1 MTERWSPAAG
11 RAEIEAALALL
22 GRQADEM
29 LDLAEGALLLAALDR
44 PRVGLDRY
52 REHLADLAAQVGARP
67 AQRVDE
73 AVAALNAVIRGE
85 LGYDGDSLT
94 YDDPQNANL
103 MRVIDRRKGLP
114 VALAILYLHA
124 ARASGWPAQA
134 LRFPGHV
141 LVRLELA
148 GERAILDP
156 FNEGRLLEAAGLR
169 ALAKAVGGAGAE
181 LTPDYTEPLSNHEV
195 LLRLQ
200 NNIKLRRLQNGQV
213 EAGLATLESMLLL
226 APGEWRLWGEAAEL
240 HTRLDNLRAAQ
251 IALANVIEL
260 AADPQVRA
268 AAERQLR
275 SLKNRIN

>member
-1 MTERWSPAAG
+1 MTESWSPAAG
-11 RAEIEAALALL
+11 RAEIEAALAQL
-22 GRQADEM
+22 GRQPDAD

-44 PRVGLDRY
+44 PRVGLERY
-52 REHLADLAAQVGARP
+52 RAHLAELAGQVAARP
-67 AQRVDE
+67 AERVAE
-73 AVAALNAVIRGE
+73 AVAVLNAVIRGE

-124 ARASGWPAQA
+124 ARARGWPAQA

-169 ALAKAVGGAGAE
+169 ALAKAVGGASTE
-181 LTPDYTEPLSNHEV
+181 LTPEHTAPLSNREV

-200 NNIKLRRLQNGQV
+200 NNIKLRRLQNGQM
-213 EAGLATLESMLLL
+213 EAGLATLETMLLL
-226 APGEWRLWGEAAEL
+226 APGEWRLWAEAAEL
-240 HTRLDNLRAAQ
+240 HGRLDNLRAAEL
-251 IALANVIEL
+251 ALANVIEL
-260 AADPQVRA
+260 AEEPQVRA
-268 AAERQLR
+268 LAERQLR